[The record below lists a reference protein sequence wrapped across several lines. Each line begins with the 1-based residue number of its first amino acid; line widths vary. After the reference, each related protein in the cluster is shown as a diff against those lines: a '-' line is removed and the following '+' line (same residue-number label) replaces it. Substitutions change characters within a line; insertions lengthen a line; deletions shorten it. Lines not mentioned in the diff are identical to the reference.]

1 MAFSLNALSGKSKP
15 FVFYIPF
22 TFYLILFAAG
32 TFLLWKYINVAAAM
46 PGNSFSEI
54 ITLLLKVILF
64 SIVVLIALC
73 FLTVLVSFIYLVIV
87 KKRGKLVTLFSM
99 SSNNELLANKPFI
112 QIEIHPLLK
121 PAFGFLK
128 FRIRYNEKMYS
139 VKFQPIEKNAFS
151 FFSKKYTASFF
162 WDLPEIKTYQ
172 VEKAWI
178 YFEDLFQFFS
188 IAVPLPVNDNF
199 YNPPPTREIPPLT
212 VTPRKTDEENQR
224 VDEIRKMEGEYLNY
238 KHFEGQDDVRR
249 IAWPVYARSR
259 ELVVR
264 IPETLDTYASKVYLY
279 ATFYTGFKTEN
290 MPAVQILFLNY
301 YKTFLWNICR
311 DIQQKGFQ
319 MNFIPD
325 LNDQPESE
333 NAEKDIR
340 EKIAAHTWQ
349 NEQTPQAFIKLNN
362 AAAILVSSLCP
373 VDEIRELMY
382 QRNEST
388 LFILIKLSDA
398 IQKAG
403 ILHFV
408 SWLFIQQEKNDAEKY
423 RAGWQLSTARF
434 SILDNE
440 KKLVALFNENSKT
453 MIL

>member
-1 MAFSLNALSGKSKP
+1 MAFSLHALSGKSKP

-22 TFYLILFAAG
+22 TFYFILFAAG

-54 ITLLLKVILF
+54 ISLLLTIILF
-64 SIVVLIALC
+64 CVIILLIFCL
-73 FLTVLVSFIYLVIV
+73 LTVVISFLYLLVV
-87 KKRGKLVTLFSM
+87 KKRGKLSAHFTT
-99 SSNNELLANKPFI
+99 SSNHDQLANRPFI
-112 QIEIHPLLK
+112 QIEIQPLVK

-139 VKFQPIEKNAFS
+139 IKFQPVEKNAFS
-151 FFSKKYTASFF
+151 FFSKKYMASFF
-162 WDLPEIKTYQ
+162 WDLPEIKTYEVQ
-172 VEKAWI
+172 KAWI

-188 IAVPLPVNDNF
+188 IAVPLQVNDNF
-199 YNPPPTREIPPLT
+199 YNPPPAREIPAIQI
-212 VTPRKTDEENQR
+212 TPRKTDEENQR

-264 IPETLDTYASKVYLY
+264 IPETLDTYASQVFVY
-279 ATFYTGFKTEN
+279 ASFYSGFQTEN
-290 MPAVQILFLNY
+290 IPAVQILFLNY

-325 LNDQPESE
+325 INDQPGKE
-333 NAEKDIR
+333 NVTEDTR
-340 EKIAAHTWQ
+340 EKIAGHAWQ
-349 NEQTPQAFIKLNN
+349 NEQTPQAFIQLKN
-362 AAAILVSSLCP
+362 AAAIIISSLCP
-373 VDEIRELMY
+373 VDEIRELIY

-388 LFILIKLSDA
+388 VFILIRLSNA

-423 RAGWQLSTARF
+423 RAGWQLSAARF
-434 SILDNE
+434 AILENE
-440 KKLVALFNENSKT
+440 KKLVSLFNENSAT
-453 MIL
+453 III

>member
-1 MAFSLNALSGKSKP
+1 MAFSLHAFTGKSKP

-22 TFYLILFAAG
+22 TFYFILFAAG
-32 TFLLWKYINVAAAM
+32 TFLLWKYINVTAAM

-54 ITLLLKVILF
+54 ISLLLKVILF
-64 SIVVLIALC
+64 SIVVLIAFC

-99 SSNNELLANKPFI
+99 SSTNEQLANKPFI

-139 VKFQPIEKNAFS
+139 AKFQPIEKNAFS

-199 YNPPPTREIPPLT
+199 YNPPPAREIPPLSI
-212 VTPRKTDEENQR
+212 TPRKTDEENQR

-264 IPETLDTYASKVYLY
+264 IPETLDTYASQVYLY

-301 YKTFLWNICR
+301 YKTLLWNICR

-340 EKIAAHTWQ
+340 EKIAAHAWQ
-349 NEQTPQAFIKLNN
+349 NEQTLQAFIKLNN
-362 AAAILVSSLCP
+362 AAAIVVSSLCP

-403 ILHFV
+403 IMHFV

-434 SILDNE
+434 AILENE